1 MDFEN
6 TNSFFLKLDT
16 ENGAHLIEDLD
27 LEKIDLLSSLS
38 PLETASID
46 GMLLKSFK
54 SILHIPTYQDL
65 VKIDIEMAK
74 TLSKLLNVD
83 KNTNIN
89 NIINKLLSID
99 FREQFI
105 FSEKNLSIICNILIY
120 AIGELK
126 KFKVTTYMELEAKI
140 KSINFSKYDFQDLVL
155 DALGKGLGE
164 GVQHID
170 YFFFFEL
177 YLYLNNFDYWYYLHL
192 LYWMIHLMVEDYY
205 YFH

>member
-74 TLSKLLNVD
+74 TLSKL
-83 KNTNIN
+83 
-89 NIINKLLSID
+89 
-99 FREQFI
+99 
-105 FSEKNLSIICNILIY
+105 
-120 AIGELK
+120 
-126 KFKVTTYMELEAKI
+126 
-140 KSINFSKYDFQDLVL
+140 
-155 DALGKGLGE
+155 
-164 GVQHID
+164 H
-170 YFFFFEL
+170 
-177 YLYLNNFDYWYYLHL
+177 YY
-192 LYWMIHLMVEDYY
+192 I
-205 YFH
+205 